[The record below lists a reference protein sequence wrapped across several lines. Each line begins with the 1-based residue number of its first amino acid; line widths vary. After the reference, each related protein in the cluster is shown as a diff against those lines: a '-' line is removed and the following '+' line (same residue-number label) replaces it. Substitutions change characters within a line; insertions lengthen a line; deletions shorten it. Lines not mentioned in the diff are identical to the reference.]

1 VRFESDDRYIVGPN
15 RDDSGSAR
23 YHETLPVASLR
34 FEATRDLALYV
45 SAGRGFETPTLN
57 ELSYRP
63 DGIGGLNFAL
73 RPSVNDSVEAGAKAR
88 VAGGLLT
95 AAVFQTR
102 TRDEIVTATNV
113 GGRATFQN
121 AGRTRRD
128 GFELGWQHETATHWR
143 TELAYTWLDAR
154 YRDSFCSPAPC
165 VPGNIVPPDSRIP
178 GIARQALFA
187 AFGWVPPEGWR
198 AGAELRAL
206 GSIEANDRN
215 TVSAP
220 GYAVVALHAGYVKR
234 WERWEFNAFA
244 RIDNL
249 FDRGY
254 VGSVIVNE
262 GNGRFYEPAPGRNW
276 TIGVGGTY
284 RF

>member
-1 VRFESDDRYIVGPN
+1 VGVN

-23 YHETLPVASLR
+23 YSQTLPVASLR
-34 FEATRDLALYV
+34 YEATRDLALYV

-63 DGIGGLNFAL
+63 DGVGGLNFAL
-73 RPSVNDSVEAGAKAR
+73 QPSVNDSVEVGAKAR

-95 AAVFQTR
+95 AALFQTR
-102 TRDEIVTATNV
+102 TRDEIVTATNI

-128 GFELGWQHETATHWR
+128 GFELGWQHETANHWR
-143 TELAYTWLDAR
+143 TQLAYTWLDAR
-154 YRDSFCSPAPC
+154 YRDTFCSPAPC
-165 VPGNIVPPDSRIP
+165 IAGNTVPADSRIP
-178 GIARQALFA
+178 GIARNALFA

-206 GSIEANDRN
+206 GNIEANDRN

-220 GYAVVALHAGYVKR
+220 GYAVVALHTAYVLH

-244 RIDNL
+244 RVDNL
-249 FDRGY
+249 FDRRY

-276 TIGVGGTY
+276 TVGAGGTY